1 MAHALIRTID
11 RWRFERPLAL
21 VLGLAAAFAAWAV
34 SPELLGGAFA
44 APPGRLAGAVAI
56 GLILGVLGYIA
67 MRRPSPPRD
76 TEADPI
82 DEEPEVPVPAERLV
96 RLRRADAHP
105 DAPPRQPIH
114 ASRDLGEPFMDV
126 GAFVPPPAPESASP
140 IVDADF
146 IEVEHFEAVI
156 AEEPIEEVVDE
167 PEQQAQAEPE
177 TAPEPE
183 AEPEPVSAPPAPFTP
198 APHAHAASLGE
209 LMDRLSAGLE
219 RRGGKPPR
227 PPAQHPQLREALDE
241 LNRLAS
247 RRD

>member
-21 VLGLAAAFAAWAV
+21 VLGLAAAFAVWAIP
-34 SPELLGGAFA
+34 PELLGGAFA
-44 APPGRLAGAVAI
+44 PPLGRLAVAVAA
-56 GLILGVLGYIA
+56 GLILGVIGYIA

-76 TEADPI
+76 SEADPI
-82 DEEPEVPVPAERLV
+82 DEEPETPVPAERLV
-96 RLRRADAHP
+96 RLRRADLHP

-126 GAFVPPPAPESASP
+126 GAFAPPPPPAPAPARP

-156 AEEPIEEVVDE
+156 AEEPAEEPVEE
-167 PEQQAQAEPE
+167 PAEAEAQP
-177 TAPEPE
+177 APEPE
-183 AEPEPVSAPPAPFTP
+183 PVAAQPAPFVSAPQP
-198 APHAHAASLGE
+198 HAASLGE

-219 RRGGKPPR
+219 RRGGKPSR
-227 PPAQHPQLREALDE
+227 PPAAHPQLREALDE

-247 RRD
+247 WRD